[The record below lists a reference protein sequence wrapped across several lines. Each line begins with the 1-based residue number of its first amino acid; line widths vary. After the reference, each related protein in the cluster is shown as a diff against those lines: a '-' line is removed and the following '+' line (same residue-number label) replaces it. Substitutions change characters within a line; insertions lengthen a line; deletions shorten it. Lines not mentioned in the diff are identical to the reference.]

1 MTELHAR
8 IGSDTL
14 QYRTEWYCEKW
25 SDDAVRFATKALLRK
40 GIENQ
45 LAGYTALPTNY
56 ITKVRDVIL
65 NKPLATYTLAPRFLS
80 IYDGITSANLR
91 HYVGEAEET
100 QTVHGNLLLNE
111 GIQRLM
117 DMTMI
122 ATVTNNQTAGN
133 PWSNGNSFI
142 GVGDSNTAEV
152 ATQTDLSA
160 ATNHF
165 YKAMN
170 ATFPS

>member
-1 MTELHAR
+1 M
-8 IGSDTL
+8 
-14 QYRTEWYCEKW
+14 
-25 SDDAVRFATKALLRK
+25 
-40 GIENQ
+40 
-45 LAGYTALPTNY
+45 
-56 ITKVRDVIL
+56 
-65 NKPLATYTLAPRFLS
+65 
-80 IYDGITSANLR
+80 DGITSANLR

-142 GVGDSNTAEV
+142 GVGG
-152 ATQTDLSA
+152 L
-160 ATNHF
+160 
-165 YKAMN
+165 
-170 ATFPS
+170 